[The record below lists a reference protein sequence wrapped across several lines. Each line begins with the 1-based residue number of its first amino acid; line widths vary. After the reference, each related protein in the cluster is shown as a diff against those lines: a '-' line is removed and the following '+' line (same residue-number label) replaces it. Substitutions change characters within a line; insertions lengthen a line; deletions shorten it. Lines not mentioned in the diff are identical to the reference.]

1 MFRLLYISRA
11 TSGTTHEQVQDIQK
25 AALRN
30 NPAAGITGVLVHG
43 GGLFMQVLEGPEPA
57 VLRMYVKILDD
68 RRHGD
73 CEILHISP
81 AKDRVFQKWS
91 MGIIDRAPLEFQ
103 EVAELQSRRLE
114 AVQPTT
120 FIEAMRG
127 FVRMLNAGAST

>member
-1 MFRLLYISRA
+1 MA
-11 TSGTTHEQVQDIQK
+11 
-25 AALRN
+25 
-30 NPAAGITGVLVHG
+30 
-43 GGLFMQVLEGPEPA
+43 EGPEPA

-81 AKDRVFQKWS
+81 AKERVFQKWS

-103 EVAELQSRRLE
+103 EIAELQARRLE

-127 FVRMLNAGAST
+127 FVRMLNAGAAT

>member
-11 TSGTTHEQVQDIQK
+11 TSGTTHEQIQDIQR
-25 AALRN
+25 AALQH

-57 VLRMYVKILDD
+57 VLRMYVKILED

-81 AKDRVFQKWS
+81 AKERVFQK
-91 MGIIDRAPLEFQ
+91 
-103 EVAELQSRRLE
+103 
-114 AVQPTT
+114 
-120 FIEAMRG
+120 
-127 FVRMLNAGAST
+127 